1 MPRFMCLLIASY
13 LKDSGHTSFANNI
26 IAKQKVYVDLS
37 YIRNITIEGKFEEL
51 DDYLT
56 KFLVPP

>member
-1 MPRFMCLLIASY
+1 MCLLIASY
-13 LKDSGHTSFANNI
+13 LKDSGQTSFANNI

-37 YIRNITIEGKFEEL
+37 YIRSITIEGKFEEL